1 MKVFDVI
8 QFEGD
13 PSVVV
18 WKSPVENFNYGSQLI
33 VDENHYAVLLI
44 EGHTEVFGAGPH
56 TLETQNLPFLGSIQN
71 IATAGKTPFPCK
83 VYFVNKTQTM
93 DLNWGTDS
101 KLQVMDPKYGLIL
114 NLRLH
119 GNLSYCVG
127 DSTVSVKKLM
137 EKMSGFV
144 TSFGSDAVVKKMRG
158 IISSRVTDTVAKFF
172 ATSGI
177 DFFTANAHLLEL
189 SEKVKEPL
197 SQTFDDYG
205 LDLTQFFMETMT
217 TDNEDTAEFKQA
229 KSAAMRTVTEAQA
242 AAASRTIQGFTWQE
256 QRQMDTLQT
265 LANNQGTPGTF
276 MGGMLGLGV
285 SGQITQPFNNLISQ
299 NINQPLQGMGQ
310 AAANMGGYNP
320 AGNAAQQQAPSPSTN
335 PAAQTPAGQTVPT
348 QASVVQQSVPPQP
361 GTPGTPVAPAAAS
374 SLPISPTAPASA
386 QQTQP
391 QQQSANPV
399 QAPAQPASGSACPS
413 CGNAVQSGWVAC
425 PFCGTPLGKPKCPN
439 CGNEVESG
447 WMACPFCGTK
457 LK

>member
-18 WKSPVENFNYGSQLI
+18 WKSPIENFNYGSQLI
-33 VDENHYAVLLI
+33 VDENHYAVLLV
-44 EGHTEVFGAGPH
+44 EGHTEVFGTGPH

-144 TSFGSDAVVKKMRG
+144 TNFGSDAVIKKMRG

-172 ATSGI
+172 STSGI

-189 SEKVKEPL
+189 SEKIKEPL

-256 QRQMDTLQT
+256 QRQMATLQT

-276 MGGMLGLGV
+276 MGGMLGLGI
-285 SGQITQPFNNLISQ
+285 SGQMTQPFNNMISQ
-299 NINQPLQGMGQ
+299 NINQPLQSMGQ

-320 AGNAAQQQAPSPSTN
+320 ADNA
-335 PAAQTPAGQTVPT
+335 
-348 QASVVQQSVPPQP
+348 VQQSAPQQP
-361 GTPGTPVAPAAAS
+361 GAPGTTAAPAAAS
-374 SLPISPTAPASA
+374 SIPVAAQTATPPA
-386 QQTQP
+386 QQAQP
-391 QQQSANPV
+391 QQSQS
-399 QAPAQPASGSACPS
+399 AQPAPGTACPA
-413 CGNAVQSGWVAC
+413 CGNAVQPGWVAC
-425 PFCGTPLGKPKCPN
+425 PFCGASLGKPKCPN

-447 WMACPFCGTK
+447 WMACPFCGIK